1 MPANSDKPNLWK
13 EDIARSVDLFN
24 QWFLRFAPDAFRR
37 SRIHAT
43 GQVEVAFAHTANLT
57 LLTPEVLQAHPE
69 VLPILRMATCPPIA
83 RDRLVGLSGA
93 PAQLVKAMEL
103 KTRVPPRGRRATIQ
117 AGLASLCRTLV
128 ALLDPDIVVWRDRVE
143 PPSSAELLRAATII
157 ADRHC
162 GAMADPIIRNAQEQR
177 QLSEIA
183 NWLHVRG
190 YHQLEP
196 RDVRDLLSMP
206 PGTFTFRL
214 NVPVRLADA
223 EGRGVNIPVDAVIK
237 PRNAAP
243 DSLPLLVE
251 AKSAGDFTNV
261 NKRRKEE
268 ATKMAQLRAN
278 YGANTRFVLFLCG
291 YFDSGYLSYEAAEGI
306 DWVWEH
312 RISDFEE
319 LGL

>member
-1 MPANSDKPNLWK
+1 MSANSDKLNLWK
-13 EDIARSVDLFN
+13 EDVARSVDLYN
-24 QWFLRFAPDAFRR
+24 QWFLHFAPDAFRR

-57 LLTPEVLQAHPE
+57 LLTPGVLQAHPE

-93 PAQLVKAMEL
+93 PVGLVKAMEL
-103 KTRVPPRGRRATIQ
+103 KARVPPRGRRAVIL
-117 AGLASLCRTLV
+117 AGLTSICDTLV
-128 ALLDPDIVVWRDRVE
+128 ALLDPDIVVWRNRVA
-143 PPSSAELLRAATII
+143 PATSAELLRAATII

-177 QLSEIA
+177 QLSEIGR
-183 NWLHVRG
+183 WLRG
-190 YHQLEP
+190 RDYRQLEP
-196 RDVRDLLSMP
+196 SDIRDIRSMP
-206 PGTFTFRL
+206 PGTFTFRM

-223 EGRGVNIPVDAVIK
+223 QRREVNIPVDAVIK
-237 PRNAAP
+237 PVNSAP

-278 YGANTRFVLFLCG
+278 YGADTRFVLFLCG
-291 YFDSGYLSYEAAEGI
+291 YFDSGYLGYEAAEGI

-312 RISDFEE
+312 RISDFGD
-319 LGL
+319 LGI